1 MWPLFTRRR
10 RVRWLAIALTSIL
23 IVWSLI
29 VYKSLT
35 ISYPPEPPQR
45 QPVSAS
51 SFLFDIDNL
60 DLFLARTPV
69 KYNYHVFYYPWF
81 VALMP
86 SSERGHTRCH
96 SGTAIQSTMPV
107 AICIGI
113 IVD

>member
-10 RVRWLAIALTSIL
+10 RVRWLAIVLISIL
-23 IVWSLI
+23 TVWSLI

-35 ISYPPEPPQR
+35 ISYPTETPQR
-45 QPVSAS
+45 QSVSVS

-60 DLFLARTPV
+60 ELFLARTPV

-81 VALMP
+81 VALM
-86 SSERGHTRCH
+86 SSSGRGHTRCH
-96 SGTAIQSTMPV
+96 SGMAILSTMPV
-107 AICIGI
+107 ATCIGI